1 MSASSRAV
9 SEVPGAEDDVL
20 TIDFVGEVHELR
32 VGDSLTFGR
41 RADLHI
47 DDNPYLHRVVGRFVE
62 RQGLWWLQNHGSRIA
77 LELRDVDSPARY
89 TVLPGQQVA
98 VVAQKFLVGF
108 SAGQA
113 TYELEGHRSG
123 MALRAEDEALS
134 MGTATVDFGVVPLS
148 AEQHLLLVALSE
160 RRLTTGE
167 REVATNQAVA
177 DRLGW
182 TITKFNRKL
191 DHLCAK
197 LAREGVRGL
206 RGGPDGL
213 ALDRRLALVEH
224 AVDVRLVT
232 SEDLGLL

>member
-1 MSASSRAV
+1 MSASLRV
-9 SEVPGAEDDVL
+9 VAELPSADDDML
-20 TIDFVGEVHELR
+20 TIDFVGERFELR
-32 VGDSLTFGR
+32 SGEALTFGR

-47 DDNPYLHRVVGRFVE
+47 DDNPYLHRVVGRFVK

-77 LELRDVDSPARY
+77 LDLRDADSPARY

-98 VVAQKFLVGF
+98 VVAQRFLVGF
-108 SAGQA
+108 TAGPA
-113 TYELEGHRSG
+113 AYELEGERSG
-123 MALRAEDEALS
+123 GALQADDEAMPS
-134 MGTATVDFGVVPLS
+134 GTATVDFGVVPLS
-148 AEQHLLLVALSE
+148 AEQHLLLLALSE
-160 RRLTTGE
+160 RRLTSGA
-167 REVATNQAVA
+167 REIATNQSVA

-206 RGGPDGL
+206 RGGPDGS
-213 ALDRRLALVEH
+213 ALDRRMALVDH
-224 AVDVRLVT
+224 AVDVGLVT

>member
-1 MSASSRAV
+1 MGASLRAV
-9 SEVPGAEDDVL
+9 SDVSGADDDVL
-20 TIDFVGEVHELR
+20 SIDFVGELHDLR
-32 VGDSLTFGR
+32 AGDSLTFGR

-62 RQGLWWLQNHGSRIA
+62 RQGMWWLQNHGSRIA
-77 LELRDVDSPARY
+77 LELRDADSPARY

-98 VVAQKFLVGF
+98 VVAKRFLVGF
-108 SAGQA
+108 SAGPA
-113 TYELEGHRSG
+113 AYELEGSRSGVPLRADDEG
-123 MALRAEDEALS
+123 MAL
-134 MGTATVDFGVVPLS
+134 GTATVDFGVVPLS

-160 RRLTTGE
+160 RRLTSGD
-167 REVATNQAVA
+167 REVATNQAMA

-213 ALDRRLALVEH
+213 ALDRRLALVDH

-232 SEDLGLL
+232 AEDLGLL

>member
-1 MSASSRAV
+1 MSASLRAV
-9 SEVPGAEDDVL
+9 DDVPGADDVL
-20 TIDFVGEVHELR
+20 SIDFVGELHELR
-32 VGDSLTFGR
+32 TGDSLTFGR

-77 LELRDVDSPARY
+77 LELRDADSPARY

-98 VVAQKFLVGF
+98 VVAQRFLVGF
-108 SAGQA
+108 SAGPA
-113 TYELEGHRSG
+113 AYELEGSRSG
-123 MALRAEDEALS
+123 GPLRADDEGIAL
-134 MGTATVDFGVVPLS
+134 GTATVDFGVVPLS

-160 RRLTTGE
+160 RRLTTGD

-213 ALDRRLALVEH
+213 ALDRRLALVDH

-232 SEDLGLL
+232 AEDLGLL